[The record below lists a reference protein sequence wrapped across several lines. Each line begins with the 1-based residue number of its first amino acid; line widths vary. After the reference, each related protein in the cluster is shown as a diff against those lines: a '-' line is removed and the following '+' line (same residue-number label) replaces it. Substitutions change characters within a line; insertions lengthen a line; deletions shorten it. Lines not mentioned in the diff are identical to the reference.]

1 MELSNR
7 VIGDSNSVQ
16 SRIIARGRVLLS
28 FAVIGIFVSVLLGRL
43 VYLQIFDYSNLSTRS
58 SQNRI
63 EIVPIAPVRGRIY
76 DRNGHL
82 LAGNKTVYSLRII
95 PANVK
100 DIDTLLNDISAIVPV
115 SERERYAFEKSLR
128 VNSRFEPQILKEY
141 LDDGQVGRLAVER
154 YRLPGTVI
162 SADLHRNYVA
172 GASLSH
178 VVGRLSRIDEHDEQ
192 KINRSRYSGLQ
203 YVGKHGVELFGEDL
217 LVGWSGHER
226 VETNAHG
233 QKVRTLSQVLPT
245 AGQNV
250 FLTIDR
256 DLQAL
261 AYEAIGD
268 RKGALVAME
277 AATGRILAMVSR
289 PSFDPNGFAV
299 FSQPGQA
306 LELLRAAD
314 SPLINRAVQGIYS
327 PGSTIKPF
335 MNLVGL
341 SNSIQNPREF
351 CPGYYQLPG
360 VKKKYRCWKEEGHGW
375 VDYMSA
381 VAESCDVF
389 YYALARRLGID
400 RMSAV
405 LSEFGFGEATDV
417 GLHNEKSGILPS
429 REWKREAMD
438 ESWYRGETLITG
450 IGQSYFSVTMMQLA
464 YATSIIANRGE
475 KYKPQLIH
483 KTIDVNTAHETV
495 YEPQSLGTVGIGKK
509 HFESVVRDMVEAVHG
524 KKGTAR
530 AIGNDAKYTIAGK
543 TGTVQLI
550 QRAQDTK
557 WDETKVAQKHWP
569 HGIFTAFA
577 PADSPQIVVAVVVE
591 NGKSGSAIAPIARQV
606 MDFYLLKRNQR
617 ELKDQIASVS
627 NIRR

>member
-1 MELSNR
+1 MEFSNR
-7 VIGDSNSVQ
+7 VIRESDSVR
-16 SRIIARGRVLLS
+16 SRNIARGRVLLS
-28 FAVIGIFVSVLLGRL
+28 IAAVGLFVSVLLGRL
-43 VYLQIFDYSNLSTRS
+43 VYLQILDYSNLATRS

-63 EIVPIAPVRGRIY
+63 EIVPIAPVRGQIY

-100 DIDTLLNDISAIVPV
+100 DIDALLSDISAIVPV
-115 SERERYAFEKSLR
+115 SEYERKAFEKSLR
-128 VNSRFEPQILKEY
+128 VNSRFEPHILKDY
-141 LDDGQVGRLAVER
+141 LDDRQVGRLAVER
-154 YRLPGTVI
+154 YRLPGAVI
-162 SADLHRNYVA
+162 SADLHRNYLA
-172 GASLSH
+172 GESLSH
-178 VVGRLSRIDEHDEQ
+178 VVGRLSRIDEKDEQ
-192 KINRSRYSGLQ
+192 ELNRSRYSGLQ
-203 YVGKHGVELFGEDL
+203 YVGKHGVELFSEDL

-250 FLTIDR
+250 YLTVDR

-261 AYEAIGD
+261 AYKAIGD
-268 RKGALVAME
+268 RKGALVAIE
-277 AATGRILAMVSR
+277 PATGRILAMVSR

-299 FSQPGQA
+299 FSQPGMA
-306 LELLRAAD
+306 HELLNSED

-335 MNLVGL
+335 MTLAGL
-341 SNSIQNPREF
+341 SNSISNLRVF
-351 CPGYYQLPG
+351 CPGFYQLPG
-360 VKKKYRCWKEEGHGW
+360 VKKKYRCWKEDGHGW
-375 VDYMSA
+375 VDYLSA

-389 YYALARRLGID
+389 YYVLAKRLGID
-400 RMSAV
+400 RMSAA
-405 LSEFGFGEATDV
+405 LGQFGFGERTEV
-417 GLHNEKSGILPS
+417 GLHNEKPGILPS
-429 REWKREAMD
+429 KEWKREAMD

-464 YATSIIANRGE
+464 YATSIIANRGA

-483 KTIDVNTAHETV
+483 KTIDVNIRQETF
-495 YEPQSLGTVGIGKK
+495 YEPELLGTVELNPK
-509 HFESVVRDMVEAVHG
+509 HYESVVRDMIEVVHG

-530 AIGNDAKYTIAGK
+530 AIGRDAQYTIAGK

-550 QRAQDTK
+550 QRAQDTE

-577 PADSPQIVVAVVVE
+577 PADSPKIVVAVVVE

-606 MDFYLLKRNQR
+606 MDHYLLKTNQQ
-617 ELKDQIASVS
+617 ESKNQIARVN
-627 NIRR
+627 NIR